1 MDAEE
6 RNKMKEYLTKEQTDK
21 LFNVIT
27 SNGCRE
33 MEEDRFYQA
42 VNEAIEISIPMQAV
56 VKVNFAE
63 EEKIILQSLLRLKIL
78 EVQDEI
84 DRDIFLTLDQEFF
97 CEIKIKKLQ
106 ELLSKI
112 SA

>member
-1 MDAEE
+1 MTFEDIKFKVGIIQFE
-6 RNKMKEYLTKEQTDK
+6 NLQLNVDK
-21 LFNVIT
+21 T
-27 SNGCRE
+27 
-33 MEEDRFYQA
+33 
-42 VNEAIEISIPMQAV
+42 AIEANPSTHKIAEWIYNNFVPLEAE